1 MPILLFSVLL
11 VLLLGLPLLGV
22 LLQGADPSRYLEFP
36 PLTRYV
42 QHADFS
48 WFVFIVL
55 ALGIAAV
62 VSPFVFRVF
71 AFGRPP
77 VARSRKK
84 SFPWWGWA
92 GLALTA
98 AAWCLAWT
106 RFPWFAWGQPFT
118 FPFIWL
124 GYILTINAWTF
135 RRTGS
140 CLLQRSP
147 AGFGLLFPVS
157 MVFWWFFEYLNRFV
171 QNWYY
176 VGIQEFSSLEYVFYA
191 SLSFATVLPAVL
203 GTREL
208 LLSTG
213 VFQAEFGRFRSLNPG
228 RPKLLATAVL
238 ILACTGLALIGTF
251 PDLLFPLLW
260 VAPLLILI
268 SLLTLMG
275 RKHILAPLRHGDWSL
290 VLASACA
297 ALICGFF
304 WEMWNVYSLAKWEYS
319 IPYVQRFHLFE
330 MPLLGYAGYLPFGLE
345 CAVVAEAF
353 LGSLVQG
360 ARPSMRR

>member
-1 MPILLFSVLL
+1 MFVLLFSILL
-11 VLLLGLPLLGV
+11 VLLLGLPLLGI
-22 LLQGADPSRYLEFP
+22 LLQGADLSRYLEFP

-42 QHADFS
+42 PHADFS
-48 WFVFIVL
+48 WIVFIAL
-55 ALGIAAV
+55 ALCIAAV
-62 VSPFVFRVF
+62 LSPFVYRVF
-71 AFGRPP
+71 TFERLA

-92 GLALTA
+92 GLALIA
-98 AAWCLAWT
+98 ASWFLGWT
-106 RFPWFAWGQPFT
+106 RFSWFDWGQRFT
-118 FPFIWL
+118 FPFLWL
-124 GYILTINAWTF
+124 GYILTINAWTV

-140 CLLQRSP
+140 CLLRRAP
-147 AGFGLLFPVS
+147 AGFVFLFPLS

-176 VGIQEFSSLEYVFYA
+176 VGIEVFGPLEYVCYA

-213 VFQAEFGRFRSLNPG
+213 VFQAVFGRFRSLNPD
-228 RPKLLATAVL
+228 RPKLLALVVM
-238 ILACTGLALIGTF
+238 ILACTGLGLIGTF

-275 RKHILAPLRHGDWSL
+275 RKHILAPLRYGDWSL

-304 WEMWNVYSLAKWEYS
+304 WEMWNVFSLAKWEYS

-330 MPLLGYAGYLPFGLE
+330 MPALGYAGYLPFGLE
-345 CAVVAEAF
+345 CAVVAEVF
-353 LGSLVQG
+353 VGIPIQG
-360 ARPSMRR
+360 RR